1 MFKKFLIAG
10 TVAFVLALGA
20 VVPAAKADTLSD
32 LMAQIVALQAQIAA
46 MKGGAAAPAAGHMFN
61 VDLTVGSTGAEVVAL
76 QNWLSANGY
85 LTMPAGVAMGNF
97 GQLTKSAVAA
107 YQAKVGITPAAGY
120 FGPATRAKIN
130 ATVAMTP
137 ATPVVTPVTPVTP
150 ATPATPVVGGKEG
163 NLKNI
168 DSVSGTDDQIK
179 EGESNIKVL
188 GVEVEADKSDM
199 TISRLDVDF
208 EKTSGGDT
216 SKRLNKYFTSVS
228 VWADGKKLS
237 SQDVSDASEDNDV
250 YSFRFTGLNYKV
262 SEGDK
267 ASIYVAVSAV
277 SDIDTGNEGA
287 TWTVSIPQDGIR
299 SIDQA
304 GIADTYV
311 SSSESTTLTEDFTA
325 DGLTGVELKVARS
338 SADQDAHTVEV
349 DDQNDTNGVTAL
361 VFKVTAKESDIKI
374 NDIPVVISTTSASQV
389 GVRVSE
395 IAKKAS
401 LWKGSTRL
409 DDASITATDGPVTVT
424 FQDLN
429 LKLKR
434 DDVVELTVKLDL
446 NDTTSTSGDFQS
458 GDGLN
463 VQLTSTEVDAIDAE
477 DSNGDTLSS
486 SELTGTALGENIAFY
501 SDGLVVKLV
510 SAVSSIGN
518 HSDTNLNSV
527 GTYTIKFTVSAFG
540 SDAYIASTTGTST
553 TAGIRFNIYGDTYT
567 GLRTSSLSST
577 ADQQSGNAYLVSDGS
592 TETFTLDVRL
602 DNYNASGTGVGFFG
616 VDLAGIHFD
625 DSNSQAIATYSELTA
640 GLSDLKT
647 GINTKIYLAK

>member
-1 MFKKFLIAG
+1 MMKKFVITS

-32 LMAQIVALQAQIAA
+32 LEAQIVALQAQIAA

-107 YQAKVGITPAAGY
+107 FQARSGITPAAGY
-120 FGPATRAKIN
+120 FGPATRAKLN
-130 ATVAMTP
+130 AMVAVAP
-137 ATPVVTPVTPVTP
+137 VTPVTPVTP
-150 ATPATPVVGGKEG
+150 TTPVATPVAGGREG
-163 NLKNI
+163 DLKNI

-188 GVEVEADKSDM
+188 GVEVEADKSNM

-208 EKTSGGDT
+208 EMTSGGDD
-216 SKRLNKYFTSVS
+216 SVRLNKYFSSVS
-228 VWADGKKLS
+228 VWADGKKLAS
-237 SQDVSDASEDNDV
+237 LDASDASEDSDV

-287 TWTVSIPQDGIR
+287 TWEVSIPQYGIR
-299 SIDQA
+299 AIDEA

-361 VFKVTAKESDIKI
+361 VFKLTAKESNVTV
-374 NDIPVVISTTSASQV
+374 NDIPVTISTTSASTV
-389 GVRVSE
+389 GVTVAE

-409 DDASITATDGPVTVT
+409 DDASITSSTGSVTVT
-424 FQDLN
+424 FQDLDLN
-429 LKLKR
+429 IKR
-434 DDVVELTVKLDL
+434 DEVVELTVKLDI
-446 NDTTSTSGDFQS
+446 NDTASGSDFVS
-458 GDGLN
+458 GDGLK
-463 VQLTSTEVDAIDAE
+463 VQITSTNADAIDAE
-477 DSNGDTLSS
+477 DGNGDVLSD
-486 SELTGTALGENIAFY
+486 SETSGSALGEDIAFY
-501 SDGLVVKLV
+501 SDGLVVKRV
-510 SAVSSIGN
+510 SAKKYTANSSDSVQN
-518 HSDTNLNSV
+518 NLGKYELV
-527 GTYTIKFTVSAFG
+527 FTISAFG
-540 SDAYIASTTGTST
+540 SDAYIASTTGTSST
-553 TAGIRFNIYGDTYT
+553 SGIEFAVYGDTFT
-567 GLRTSSLSST
+567 GNRTSSLTTT
-577 ADQQSGNAYLVSDGS
+577 ADQQSSNAYLVSDGS
-592 TETFTLDVRL
+592 TETFTLLVTL
-602 DNYNASGTGVGFFG
+602 DNTAPSAGYFGIYLTG
-616 VDLAGIHFD
+616 IKFD
-625 DSNSQAIATYSELTA
+625 DANTEAIASYSELTA
-640 GLSDLKT
+640 GLSELDF
-647 GINTKIYLAK
+647 GQDTKQELQ